1 MTMTTAQTELA
12 SGGLLIAVTSVVNL
26 AERRPPAVDPDERDT
41 P

>member
-1 MTMTTAQTELA
+1 MTTAQTELA

-26 AERRPPAVDPDERDT
+26 AERRHAAVDPDQGGT